1 MPSIAKW
8 ASSQQA
14 RMKKESAGRNNAID
28 GLKSGI
34 DMMKIQA
41 DFEQKMKN
49 ATTEPE
55 KLRLVQEM
63 EKAAAE
69 VTLKMLWT
77 TLVVDITSTIHETVQ
92 MVFFD
97 QSVDKKIRKR
107 RAEGLKAMGQ
117 TFMDCP
123 QPEKPEGEQE
133 KDAQKIYEE
142 AAFQAMLE
150 TMKRK
155 DESQFNAATG
165 HT

>member
-14 RMKKESAGRNNAID
+14 RMKKNSAGTKNAMA
-28 GLKSGI
+28 GLTTGL

-41 DFEQKMKN
+41 EFEQKMKN

-55 KLRLVQEM
+55 KVKLVQEM
-63 EKAAAE
+63 GKATAE
-69 VTLKMLWT
+69 ATLKMLWT

-97 QSVDKKIRKR
+97 QSVDKKIRKS
-107 RAEGLKAMGQ
+107 RAQGLKAMGQ

-123 QPEKPEGEQE
+123 LPEKPEGEQE
-133 KDAQKIYEE
+133 KDAQKLYEE

-155 DESQFNAATG
+155 DEAQFNAATE
-165 HT
+165 T